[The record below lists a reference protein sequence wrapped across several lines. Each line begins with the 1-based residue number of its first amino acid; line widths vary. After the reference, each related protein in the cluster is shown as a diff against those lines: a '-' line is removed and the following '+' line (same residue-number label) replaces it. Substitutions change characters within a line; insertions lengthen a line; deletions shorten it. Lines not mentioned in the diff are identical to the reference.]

1 MKRMGIAAAA
11 TARKN
16 MLKRSA
22 EWRANRRKDSDTFK
36 ASEQMSRDKYNE
48 FTKLSGE
55 FSRTYPNE
63 FNNFLLAKQSNVV
76 ALSPSACLAIWRQLF
91 LPKEV
96 FDQLCCTCCTY
107 GWTNNAA

>member
-1 MKRMGIAAAA
+1 MGIAAAA

-76 ALSPSACLAIWRQLF
+76 ARQSF
-91 LPKEV
+91 GLPRHMAATVPAKGGLRPTMLHLLHLWL
-96 FDQLCCTCCTY
+96 DQ
-107 GWTNNAA
+107 